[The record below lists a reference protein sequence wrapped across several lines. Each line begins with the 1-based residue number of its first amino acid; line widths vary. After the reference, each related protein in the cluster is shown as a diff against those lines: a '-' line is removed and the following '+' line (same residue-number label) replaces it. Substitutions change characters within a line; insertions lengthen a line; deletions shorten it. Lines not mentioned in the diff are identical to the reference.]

1 MINKVL
7 IKLYVPELDYTFDI
21 FVPVNEVISKIK
33 KLILK
38 SVYDLTGGSID
49 ISKEYVLIN
58 KNTSKYYDNNSV
70 LVNTDIR
77 NATELIILSIK
88 ENDQIIINAQIG
100 IPQGFTS
107 LHN

>member
-21 FVPVNEVISKIK
+21 FVPVNEVIWKIK

-49 ISKEYVLIN
+49 INKEYVLIN
-58 KNTSKYYDNNSV
+58 KNTSKYYDNNSIV
-70 LVNTDIR
+70 INTDIR
-77 NATELIILSIK
+77 NASELIMLSVK
-88 ENDQIIINAQIG
+88 ENNQNIINAQTG
-100 IPQGFTS
+100 IPQGFTF

>member
-21 FVPVNEVISKIK
+21 FVPVNEVIWKIK

-88 ENDQIIINAQIG
+88 ENDQNIINAQIG

>member
-21 FVPVNEVISKIK
+21 FVPVNEVIWKIK

-38 SVYDLTGGSID
+38 SVFDLTGGSID

-77 NATELIILSIK
+77 NATELIILMVK
-88 ENDQIIINAQIG
+88 ENDQNIIGSQVSII
-100 IPQGFTS
+100 
-107 LHN
+107 